1 MTHLLTYLLTRVK
14 SRATSVAKNGQIC
27 STERM
32 GEAEGEPDCFHG
44 GGDQVLHHHC
54 HLDLAVIAKGHLNFR
69 GVKGVVFLPNNR
81 PAAGAD
87 IQVNW
92 NSPMLYS
99 F

>member
-1 MTHLLTYLLTRVK
+1 
-14 SRATSVAKNGQIC
+14 
-27 STERM
+27 M

-54 HLDLAVIAKGHLNFR
+54 HLGLAVIAKVHLNSR

-92 NSPMLYS
+92 NSLMYVVHTCLLIENHFS
-99 F
+99 